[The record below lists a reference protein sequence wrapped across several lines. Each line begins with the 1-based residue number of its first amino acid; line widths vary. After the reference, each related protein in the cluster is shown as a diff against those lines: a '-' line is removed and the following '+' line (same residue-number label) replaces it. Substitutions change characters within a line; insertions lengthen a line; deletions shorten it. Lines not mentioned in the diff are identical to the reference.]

1 MKKEIC
7 IIVNGYPTKDDPVYT
22 FIQPVARELA
32 DAGISCTVIAPQ
44 SLTKMAVAQKE
55 KRPYRWTDKTEKG
68 NEVVVYQPKYVSVSN
83 VSVFGYNISTILRDA
98 SIKRCFF
105 KEKMSPDVLYA
116 HFWDCGIAAC
126 KLAEKTNTPVFVA
139 TGESEIRILKYC
151 SLKSIDRYLPYV
163 TGVIAVSTK
172 NLEESRDMGLLKH
185 SPKTI
190 VLPNAVDFK
199 EFYKV
204 PKEEARS
211 ILRLSKEDT
220 IALFV
225 GSFCHRKGVLRVT
238 EAVDSV
244 DGVKLIL
251 IGNGEQSPN
260 SEKILYNGRIPHDK
274 IVMYLN
280 AADMFVLPTLAE
292 GCCNAIV
299 EAMAC
304 GLPVI
309 SSNLPFN
316 DDILDE
322 SCSIRIDPNNIVE
335 LSDAIALLKNDAEL
349 KEKLSEGA
357 LSKAKGLT
365 IEQRVGSILRFINDD
380 MKSNCNNAHSHAR
393 R

>member
-7 IIVNGYPTKDDPVYT
+7 IIVNGYPTKDDPVYA
-22 FIQPVARELA
+22 FIQPVAREMA

-44 SLTKMAVAQKE
+44 SVSKRAVTNKM
-55 KRPYRWTDKTEKG
+55 KRPYRWIDKTEKG
-68 NEVVVYQPKYVSVSN
+68 NEVVVYQPEYVSVSN
-83 VSVFGYNISTILRDA
+83 VSVFGYSISTIFRDA

-105 KEKMSPDVLYA
+105 KEKMSPNVLYA

-126 KLAEKTNTPVFVA
+126 KLADKTKTPVFVA
-139 TGESEIRILKYC
+139 TGESEIRVQKYYPLKY
-151 SLKSIDRYLPYV
+151 IDRYIPYV

-190 VLPNAVDFK
+190 VLPNAVDSR

-204 PKEEARS
+204 PKEKARS
-211 ILRLSKEDT
+211 ILGLNKEDT

-238 EAVDSV
+238 EAVESI

-260 SEKILYNGRIPHDK
+260 SERILYSGRVPHDK

-316 DDILDE
+316 DDILDKT
-322 SCSIRIDPNNIVE
+322 CSIRIDPNNIKE
-335 LSDAIALLKNDAEL
+335 LADAIARLKNDTDL
-349 KEKLSEGA
+349 RIKLSEGA

-365 IEQRVGSILRFINDD
+365 IEQRATAILHFIDE
-380 MKSNCNNAHSHAR
+380 
-393 R
+393 

>member
-1 MKKEIC
+1 M
-7 IIVNGYPTKDDPVYT
+7 
-22 FIQPVARELA
+22 
-32 DAGISCTVIAPQ
+32 
-44 SLTKMAVAQKE
+44 
-55 KRPYRWTDKTEKG
+55 
-68 NEVVVYQPKYVSVSN
+68 
-83 VSVFGYNISTILRDA
+83 
-98 SIKRCFF
+98 
-105 KEKMSPDVLYA
+105 
-116 HFWDCGIAAC
+116 
-126 KLAEKTNTPVFVA
+126 
-139 TGESEIRILKYC
+139 
-151 SLKSIDRYLPYV
+151 
-163 TGVIAVSTK
+163 
-172 NLEESRDMGLLKH
+172 
-185 SPKTI
+185 
-190 VLPNAVDFK
+190 
-199 EFYKV
+199 
-204 PKEEARS
+204 
-211 ILRLSKEDT
+211 
-220 IALFV
+220 
-225 GSFCHRKGVLRVT
+225 
-238 EAVDSV
+238 DSV

>member
-7 IIVNGYPTKDDPVYT
+7 IIVNGYPTTDDPVYA
-22 FIQPVARELA
+22 FIQPVAREMA

-44 SLTKMAVAQKE
+44 SVSKMAVAQKA
-55 KRPYRWTDKTEKG
+55 KRPYRWIDKTEKG
-68 NEVVVYQPKYVSVSN
+68 NEVVVYQPEYVSVSN
-83 VSVFGYNISTILRDA
+83 VSILGYSISTILRDA

-105 KEKMSPDVLYA
+105 KEKMSPDVLYS
-116 HFWDCGIAAC
+116 HFWDCGIVAC
-126 KLAEKTNTPVFVA
+126 KLAEKTKTPVFVA
-139 TGESEIRILKYC
+139 TGESEIRVQKYYPLKC
-151 SLKSIDRYLPYV
+151 IDRYLPYV

-185 SPKTI
+185 CSKTI
-190 VLPNAVDFK
+190 VLPNAVDSR
-199 EFYKV
+199 EFHKV
-204 PKEEARS
+204 PKEEARNM
-211 ILRLSKEDT
+211 IGLSKEDT

-238 EAVDSV
+238 EAVESV
-244 DGVKLIL
+244 DGLKLIL

-260 SEKILYNGRIPHDK
+260 SERILYSGRVPHDK

-304 GLPVI
+304 SLPVI
-309 SSNLPFN
+309 SSDRPFN

-322 SCSIRIDPNNIVE
+322 SCSIRIDPSNIEE
-335 LSDAIALLKNDAEL
+335 LSDAIALLKNDPEL
-349 KEKLSEGA
+349 REKLSEGA

-365 IEQRVGSILRFINDD
+365 IEQRAAAILQFIDE
-380 MKSNCNNAHSHAR
+380 
-393 R
+393 

>member
-1 MKKEIC
+1 MIRKHMNKKIC
-7 IIVNGYPTKDDPVYT
+7 IIVNGYPTKDDPVYA
-22 FIQPVARELA
+22 FIQPVAREMA

-44 SLTKMAVAQKE
+44 SVSKMAVAQKA
-55 KRPYRWTDKTEKG
+55 KRPYRWIDRTEKG
-68 NEVVVYQPKYVSVSN
+68 NEVVIYQPEYVSVSN
-83 VSVFGYNISTILRDA
+83 VSVFGYSISTILRDA

-126 KLAEKTNTPVFVA
+126 KLAEKTKTSVFVA
-139 TGESEIRILKYC
+139 TGESEIRVQKYYPQ
-151 SLKSIDRYLPYV
+151 KSIARYLPYV

-172 NLEESRDMGLLKH
+172 NLEESREMGLLRH
-185 SPKTI
+185 CPETI
-190 VLPNAVDFK
+190 VLPNAVDSR
-199 EFYKV
+199 EFYKL
-204 PKEEARS
+204 PKEEARRM
-211 ILRLSKEDT
+211 LGLNKEDT

-225 GSFCHRKGVLRVT
+225 GSFCHRKGVLRVA
-238 EAVDSV
+238 EAVEAV

-260 SEKILYNGRIPHDK
+260 SEKILYSGRVPHDK
-274 IVMYLN
+274 IVLYLN
-280 AADMFVLPTLAE
+280 AADIFVLPTLAE

-316 DDILDE
+316 DDILDGA
-322 SCSIRIDPNNIVE
+322 CSIRIDPNNIDE
-335 LSDAIALLKNDAEL
+335 LADAIALLKNNTEL
-349 KEKLSEGA
+349 RQKLAEGA

-365 IEQRVGSILRFINDD
+365 IDQRATAILRFIDEKRC
-380 MKSNCNNAHSHAR
+380 ML
-393 R
+393 